1 MKILV
6 LWFFLLFSLQADETL
21 TGLFSQ
27 LKTVN
32 KEDKFK
38 VVNEIKKHIIAL
50 KQQERIDA
58 IKILKAKKEAEKK
71 LANQEVLVEPML
83 NHSDG
88 KTKEEHMV
96 EDMDEMKEMTMPSKM
111 SDMKQMQNMSTIR
124 NTPLIKDLQE
134 RMRENSGQMPSA
146 EMQREMMGNR

>member
-50 KQQERIDA
+50 KQQARIDA

-71 LANQEVLVEPML
+71 LANQDLLAESML

-88 KTKEEHMV
+88 QTKEEHMA
-96 EDMDEMKEMTMPSKM
+96 EHLDEMKEMNMPSKM

-134 RMRENSGQMPSA
+134 RMGENAGQMPSA
-146 EMQREMMGNR
+146 EMQRELMGNR

>member
-6 LWFFLLFSLQADETL
+6 LWFFLLFALQADETL
-21 TGLFSQ
+21 TGLFTQ

-50 KQQERIDA
+50 KQQARIDA

-71 LANQEVLVEPML
+71 LANQDVLAEPML

-88 KTKEEHMV
+88 QTKEEHMA
-96 EDMDEMKEMTMPSKM
+96 EHMDEMKEMNMPK
-111 SDMKQMQNMSTIR
+111 MQNMSAMR
-124 NTPLIKDLQE
+124 NTPLIKEMQE
-134 RMRENSGQMPSA
+134 RMRENAGQMPSA